1 MVVSPF
7 LSVKCC
13 SPPGTAALF
22 EVVELAGHHL
32 PIPVRARQHDRTLDD
47 GHDVAGQFPG
57 VHVPCRTQLLEG
69 GVEVWLELP
78 SHLVEALREPPP
90 KPVVRIAER
99 RAEVAD
105 DATALPLLS
114 LADHF
119 LNGIEPQEHPP
130 QWVVLTRRG
139 HPPLDLVQGL
149 TALLHMAVEDR
160 EAEILFAA
168 KVMEE
173 RARRHL
179 RGALDF
185 FQFRVVVALKRKQPS
200 GLSENS
206 VSCCQCP
213 GCLTVLIHPS
223 LK

>member
-1 MVVSPF
+1 
-7 LSVKCC
+7 
-13 SPPGTAALF
+13 
-22 EVVELAGHHL
+22 
-32 PIPVRARQHDRTLDD
+32 
-47 GHDVAGQFPG
+47 
-57 VHVPCRTQLLEG
+57 
-69 GVEVWLELP
+69 
-78 SHLVEALREPPP
+78 
-90 KPVVRIAER
+90 
-99 RAEVAD
+99 
-105 DATALPLLS
+105 
-114 LADHF
+114 
-119 LNGIEPQEHPP
+119 
-130 QWVVLTRRG
+130 
-139 HPPLDLVQGL
+139 
-149 TALLHMAVEDR
+149 MAVEDR